1 MDLCFIYDRF
11 HIKSIKNE
19 LLSQRFSSNEFENS
33 QISKEIRFNIVKCN
47 PFFCK
52 FEDLNG
58 VTSFEKV
65 RKREIIKP
73 FALWYSSKNRI
84 ERFESDNFKTHTSTD
99 ITVDQ
104 IAVNMSINQ
113 IVSFLSMIRNTSNIL
128 HEKYTEKIKND
139 AEINM
144 AKKMV
149 KNSEPTKLMLD
160 RKESA
165 YEETMMFKE
174 TFEVFSNRYYQ
185 VPKRRVTDTFDIEDD
200 EEEKSALNQKQEN
213 LLKLNSK
220 VNMVRLDVSLIVI

>member
-1 MDLCFIYDRF
+1 M
-11 HIKSIKNE
+11 
-19 LLSQRFSSNEFENS
+19 
-33 QISKEIRFNIVKCN
+33 
-47 PFFCK
+47 
-52 FEDLNG
+52 
-58 VTSFEKV
+58 
-65 RKREIIKP
+65 
-73 FALWYSSKNRI
+73 
-84 ERFESDNFKTHTSTD
+84 
-99 ITVDQ
+99 DQ

>member
-1 MDLCFIYDRF
+1 
-11 HIKSIKNE
+11 
-19 LLSQRFSSNEFENS
+19 
-33 QISKEIRFNIVKCN
+33 
-47 PFFCK
+47 
-52 FEDLNG
+52 
-58 VTSFEKV
+58 
-65 RKREIIKP
+65 
-73 FALWYSSKNRI
+73 
-84 ERFESDNFKTHTSTD
+84 
-99 ITVDQ
+99 
-104 IAVNMSINQ
+104 MSINQ

-220 VNMVRLDVSLIVI
+220 VNMVRLYVS